1 MMLKNIKKQVTMK
14 LDCWKAAVLVGLLG
28 AVLLESVVQITL
40 QVASRTDP
48 SEATW
53 VGMAGVGWMIGAGF
67 TMVGMNVVTAST
79 GFSMAVVMG
88 STRRGYFWPSLLV
101 QLVGTFAVL
110 LCAYPVSW
118 VSEMLRRAFVSQIP
132 PDGESFIAAN
142 PALVLFHDYFWVV
155 PLIALGIVAFGMA
168 AGGLLT
174 RFGRVG
180 FWIVW
185 VIFMFFSL
193 GMPQVA
199 EVESGPLYTACEA
212 VLAATVGF
220 GPAHW
225 AAVIVALALIVIG
238 AAWAMLRRACV
249 K

>member
-118 VSEMLRRAFVSQIP
+118 VSEMLRRAFISQIP
-132 PDGESFIAAN
+132 PD
-142 PALVLFHDYFWVV
+142 
-155 PLIALGIVAFGMA
+155 
-168 AGGLLT
+168 
-174 RFGRVG
+174 
-180 FWIVW
+180 
-185 VIFMFFSL
+185 
-193 GMPQVA
+193 
-199 EVESGPLYTACEA
+199 
-212 VLAATVGF
+212 
-220 GPAHW
+220 
-225 AAVIVALALIVIG
+225 
-238 AAWAMLRRACV
+238 
-249 K
+249 

>member
-1 MMLKNIKKQVTMK
+1 MLKNIKKQVTMK
-14 LDCWKAAVLVGLLG
+14 LDCWKSAILVGLLA
-28 AVLLESVVQITL
+28 AVLLEGIVQITL
-40 QVASRTDP
+40 QVVLRNDP

-53 VGMAGVGWMIGAGF
+53 VGLAGLGWMIGAGF
-67 TMVGMNVVTAST
+67 TMLGMNVVTGST
-79 GFSMAVVMG
+79 GFSMAVTMG
-88 STRRGYFWPSLLV
+88 CTRRGYFWPSLLV
-101 QLVGTFAVL
+101 QLVGTFVVL

-118 VSEMLRRAFVSQIP
+118 VSEGLRRVFFSGMTL
-132 PDGESFIAAN
+132 DGQNFIASN
-142 PALVLFHDYFWVV
+142 PTLLLFHDYFWTV
-155 PLIALGIVAFGMA
+155 PLIALGIVAFGMV

-180 FWIVW
+180 FWVVW
-185 VIFMFFSL
+185 VVFMFFSL

-199 EVESGPLYTACEA
+199 EVESGPLYVAREA

-225 AAVIVALALIVIG
+225 SAVIAALALIVIG

>member
-1 MMLKNIKKQVTMK
+1 MLKNIKKQVTMK

-132 PDGESFIAAN
+132 PDGETFIAAN

-174 RFGRVG
+174 RF
-180 FWIVW
+180 WIVW

-199 EVESGPLYTACEA
+199 EVKSGPLYVAHEA

>member
-1 MMLKNIKKQVTMK
+1 MLKNIKKQVTMK
-14 LDCWKAAVLVGLLG
+14 LDHWKAAILVGLL
-28 AVLLESVVQITL
+28 AAILMESMVQIIL
-40 QVASRTDP
+40 QIALKNNP

-53 VGMAGVGWMIGAGF
+53 VGIAGLGWMIGAGF
-67 TMVGMNVVTAST
+67 TMMGMNVITASN
-79 GFSMAVVMG
+79 GFSMAVTMG

-118 VSEMLRRAFVSQIP
+118 VSEGLRRVFMSGMPLEGETFV
-132 PDGESFIAAN
+132 DAN
-142 PALVLFHDYFWVV
+142 PTLLLFHDHFWMV
-155 PLIALGIVAFGMA
+155 PVIALGIVAFGMV
-168 AGGLLT
+168 AGALLM

-185 VIFMFFSL
+185 VAFMFFSL
-193 GMPQVA
+193 AMPQVA
-199 EVESGPLYTACEA
+199 EVESGPLYEVRRAI
-212 VLAATVGF
+212 VAATFRF

-225 AAVIVALALIVIG
+225 AALAVVLALIVIG
-238 AAWAMLRRACV
+238 VAWAMLRRACV

>member
-1 MMLKNIKKQVTMK
+1 MLKNIKKQVTMK
-14 LDCWKAAVLVGLLG
+14 LDCWKAAVLVGLLT

-40 QVASRTDP
+40 QIVIRNDP

-53 VGMAGVGWMIGAGF
+53 IGMAGLGWMIGAGF
-67 TMVGMNVVTAST
+67 TMLGLNVVTASS

-132 PDGESFIAAN
+132 PDGETFIAAN
-142 PALVLFHDYFWVV
+142 PTLLLFQDYFWLV

-168 AGGLLT
+168 AGGMLT
-174 RFGRVG
+174 RFGRAG
-180 FWIVW
+180 FWVVW

-193 GMPQVA
+193 AMPQVA
-199 EVESGPLYTACEA
+199 EVKSGPLYVAREA

-220 GPAHW
+220 GPVHW
-225 AAVIVALALIVIG
+225 AAVIAALAFIVIG

>member
-14 LDCWKAAVLVGLLG
+14 LDCWKSALLMGLLAAVLT
-28 AVLLESVVQITL
+28 ESIVQITL
-40 QVASRTDP
+40 QIVVKNDP

-53 VGMAGVGWMIGAGF
+53 MGMAGIGWMIGAGF
-67 TMVGMNVVTAST
+67 TMLGMNVVTSST

-101 QLVGTFAVL
+101 QLLGTFAVL

-118 VSEMLRRAFVSQIP
+118 VSEGLRRLIASQMPIEGETFV
-132 PDGESFIAAN
+132 AAN
-142 PALVLFHDYFWVV
+142 PTLLLFHDYFWVV

-168 AGGLLT
+168 AGGMLM
-174 RFGRVG
+174 RFGRAG
-180 FWIVW
+180 FWVVW

-199 EVESGPLYTACEA
+199 EVESGPLYTAREA
-212 VLAATVGF
+212 VLAATAGF

-225 AAVIVALALIVIG
+225 AAVVAALALIVIG